1 MREKKNPDE
10 RKQEIIQ
17 VAGELFATNG
27 YKKTQVKDI
36 VQSIG
41 VAQGLFYYYFKSKE
55 EVMAAVAE
63 EYAAEIIN
71 EIEKN
76 INECENTG
84 EKIELVFNTFI
95 SKAQKENKLFIEIQS
110 ADNSIVH
117 TIVQS
122 IIGKKLIPIV
132 VSIIEQGKK
141 NKECNCSNPLISAKF
156 CVFGVFSILD
166 GMGPEEKLQFLFVNR
181 GDIERIVY
189 RIIGLENGGLYESTR
204 SVNGD
209 DK

>member
-84 EKIELVFNTFI
+84 EKIEFLKLKKRINYLLKF
-95 SKAQKENKLFIEIQS
+95 KAL
-110 ADNSIVH
+110 
-117 TIVQS
+117 TIV
-122 IIGKKLIPIV
+122 
-132 VSIIEQGKK
+132 
-141 NKECNCSNPLISAKF
+141 
-156 CVFGVFSILD
+156 
-166 GMGPEEKLQFLFVNR
+166 
-181 GDIERIVY
+181 
-189 RIIGLENGGLYESTR
+189 
-204 SVNGD
+204 
-209 DK
+209 